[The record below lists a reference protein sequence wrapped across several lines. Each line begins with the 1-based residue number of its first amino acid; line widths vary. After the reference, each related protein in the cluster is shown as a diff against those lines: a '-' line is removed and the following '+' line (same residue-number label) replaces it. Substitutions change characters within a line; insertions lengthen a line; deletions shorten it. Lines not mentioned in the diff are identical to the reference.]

1 MKTVTKK
8 DIVAYVSKEL
18 SLSQK
23 VTNQYFSAFLQEI
36 TNQLA
41 QGNNVDI
48 TSFGKF
54 VVKERCEREGINP
67 ATKEKITIPA
77 SKTVKFTP
85 KRALKLAVNSS
96 QEEFKDFES

>member
-8 DIVAYVSKEL
+8 DIVTYVSREL

-23 VTNQYFSAFLQEI
+23 VANEYFCTFLKEI
-36 TNQLA
+36 QDQLA

-48 TSFGKF
+48 TNFGKF

-85 KRALKLAVNSS
+85 KRALKVAVNSTKEAS
-96 QEEFKDFES
+96 EDFES